1 MCKLQN
7 RCVLNNCYFNYIVKK
22 SSHNYSKMARTKRN
36 RNTSEGPSNFRSVAM
51 QQLIDNEVGWASDDD
66 SLPLSYV
73 KHDNKQVT
81 RNACNYIA
89 G

>member
-1 MCKLQN
+1 
-7 RCVLNNCYFNYIVKK
+7 
-22 SSHNYSKMARTKRN
+22 MARTKRD
-36 RNTSEGPSNFRSVAM
+36 RTTSEEPSNFRSVAM